1 MFFFLFLFLSS
12 RLFYSLVNDNVLY
25 SEIELN
31 GSVNRNAALNEP
43 KIETKRE
50 FFFYLY
56 WKKYIICNMYNFH
69 KYRYKLIWDKS
80 PIQIKIRM

>member
-1 MFFFLFLFLSS
+1 MFFFLFLSS

-50 FFFYLY
+50 LFFYLY

>member
-12 RLFYSLVNDNVLY
+12 SLFYSLVIDNVLY

-50 FFFYLY
+50 LFFYLY
-56 WKKYIICNMYNFH
+56 
-69 KYRYKLIWDKS
+69 
-80 PIQIKIRM
+80 

>member
-31 GSVNRNAALNEP
+31 GSVNRNAASNEP
-43 KIETKRE
+43 KIETERE
-50 FFFYLY
+50 LFFYLY
-56 WKKYIICNMYNFH
+56 
-69 KYRYKLIWDKS
+69 
-80 PIQIKIRM
+80 